1 MDAAH
6 PTEPDVKKTARVS
19 DVLEEVL
26 AAQGLSSV
34 TWMVRLSSA
43 WQDIVGP
50 ILSGKTA
57 PSKLRNG
64 LLTVLVPDHSWA
76 QELQLRKP
84 ILLERIGSV
93 LGEKKVRDIRF
104 MTGPL
109 PEPETGEATPG
120 KKPVSTGAPV
130 AEPEGISGVGDPETR
145 EILRS
150 LSRKAASRKR

>member
-1 MDAAH
+1 M
-6 PTEPDVKKTARVS
+6 KKTARVS
-19 DVLEEVL
+19 DILEEVL
-26 AAQGLSSV
+26 AAQGLTSV
-34 TWMVRLSSA
+34 TWMVRLSSR
-43 WQDIVGP
+43 WPGIVGP

-84 ILLERIGSV
+84 ILIERIGSV
-93 LGEKKVRDIRF
+93 LGEEKVRDIRF
-104 MTGPL
+104 VTGPL

-130 AEPEGISGVGDPETR
+130 VEPEGISGVEDPETR

-150 LSRKAASRKR
+150 LSRKAASRER

>member
-1 MDAAH
+1 M
-6 PTEPDVKKTARVS
+6 KKTARVS

-26 AAQGLSSV
+26 AAQGLTSV
-34 TWMVRLSSA
+34 TWMVRLSSR
-43 WQDIVGP
+43 WPGIVGP

-64 LLTVLVPDHSWA
+64 LLTILVRDHSWA

-93 LGEKKVRDIRF
+93 LGEEKVRDIRF
-104 MTGPL
+104 VTGPL